1 MKACLR
7 QRPWIIIV
15 AVKVLFVTWW
25 IGFVC
30 YASRHTPDDAP
41 ATAEI
46 KSHGRR

>member
-1 MKACLR
+1 MRAFIR

-30 YASRHTPDDAP
+30 WASQHTPDDVP
-41 ATAEI
+41 AAAQ
-46 KSHGRR
+46 SHGRH